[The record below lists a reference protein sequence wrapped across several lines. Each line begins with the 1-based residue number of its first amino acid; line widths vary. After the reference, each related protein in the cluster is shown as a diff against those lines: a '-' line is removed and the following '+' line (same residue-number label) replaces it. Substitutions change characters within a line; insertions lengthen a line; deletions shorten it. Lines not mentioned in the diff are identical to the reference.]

1 MKRKRKSK
9 KKISALLALTD
20 QEEKVLNTL
29 LSDLKDGEPSEIVCR
44 IPDARFAEIFVER
57 LPLSEQASVF
67 LLQEMS
73 RSFKEKAVVRAIK
86 RKAFKMRVKG
96 LPVGEFYPER
106 EGSGGILKPPPKEKP
121 VAYIGPVLDM
131 TGSRTVMILVE
142 RDMKGWKMG
151 AGIVSDEEGFQEFFH
166 GTFSKKGIREVKES
180 LEKEAGPLVETSL
193 EHAAAILEKAY
204 HQHIKVH
211 PNAPSDYLEIRPFLL
226 EDRPLRDQPDI
237 HDFMSELLVS
247 DAVLTD
253 SQLTKLFS
261 DRLMES
267 WVVEWEP
274 LRPFLEDILKLD
286 ESPIVLTEV
295 QKSERSRQ
303 IKEKGME
310 KIFDEEKR
318 DLLKHRFEEMAY
330 IFFKLGDEDLSGVCL
345 AAARIM
351 GEKGSILKTNPVIEF
366 LMERSLDFYMHVI
379 KERADDE
386 GRNKD
391 SSSGI
396 ILP

>member
-9 KKISALLALTD
+9 KKISAPLALTD

-73 RSFKEKAVVRAIK
+73 RHFKEKAVVKAIK
-86 RKAFKMRVKG
+86 RKAFKMRAKG

-106 EGSGGILKPPPKEKP
+106 ESSGGILKPPPKEKP

-151 AGIVSDEEGFQEFFH
+151 AGIVSDEKGFQEFFH
-166 GTFSKKGIREVKES
+166 GTFSKKGISEVIES
-180 LEKEAGPLVETSL
+180 LAKEAGPLVETSL
-193 EHAAAILEKAY
+193 KHAATILEKAY

-226 EDRPLRDQPDI
+226 QDRPLGDQPDI
-237 HDFMSELLVS
+237 HDFMSELSVS
-247 DAVLTD
+247 HAVLTD

-303 IKEKGME
+303 IREKGME

-330 IFFKLGDEDLSGVCL
+330 MFFKLGDEDSSGVCL

-351 GEKGSILKTNPVIEF
+351 GEKESILKTNPVIEF